1 MEKELAYGTSLIR
14 YRELREDRKTL
25 AIEVLPDG
33 NVQVKAPAEADEEQ
47 VLARLMHRAG
57 WILKQQRYF
66 AQVGQVHTPKEY
78 VSGESFRYLG
88 RQYRLKVEPGTPE
101 TVKRVGGQ
109 LRVTVKEKSPQR
121 TGKMVEAWF
130 RKQAEAK
137 FAERLMVCIG
147 LFAGQVSTPP
157 PLGVRRMKSRWG
169 SCTADGKIW
178 LNTDLIRA
186 PVYCIDYVITHEL
199 AHLLQHN
206 HGPSFYRLLD
216 QVLPDWRERK
226 EKLEQLRWD

>member
-1 MEKELAYGTSLIR
+1 MEKELAYGSSLIR

-25 AIEVLPDG
+25 AIEVHPDG
-33 NVQVKAPAEADEEQ
+33 SVQVKAPTEAGEEQ
-47 VLARLMHRAG
+47 VLERLMHRAG

-66 AQVGQVHTPKEY
+66 AQVGPVQAPKEY

-88 RQYRLKVEPGTPE
+88 RQYRLKVDLGTPE

-109 LRVTVKEKSPQR
+109 LRVTVKEKHPQR
-121 TGKMVEAWF
+121 IGRLLEAWY
-130 RKQAEAK
+130 RKQAEGK
-137 FAERLMVCIG
+137 FAERLLVCIG

-169 SCTADGKIW
+169 SCTADGTVW
-178 LNTDLIRA
+178 LNTYLVRA

-199 AHLLQHN
+199 AHLIEHN
-206 HGPSFYRLLD
+206 HGPAFYRLLE
-216 QVLPDWRERK
+216 QVMPDWQERK
-226 EKLEQLRWD
+226 GQLEQLRWD

>member
-33 NVQVKAPAEADEEQ
+33 NVQVKAPTEAGEEQ
-47 VLARLMHRAG
+47 ILERLMHRAG

-66 AQVGQVHTPKEY
+66 AEVGQTQTPKEY

-88 RQYRLKVEPGTPE
+88 RQYRLKVELGTPE

-109 LRVTVKEKSPQR
+109 LRVTVKDKNPQR
-121 TGKMVEAWF
+121 AGKLVEAWY
-130 RKQAEAK
+130 RKQAESK
-137 FAERLMVCIG
+137 FAERLKVCMG
-147 LFAGQVSTPP
+147 LFAGGLPTPH
-157 PLGVRRMKSRWG
+157 LSVRHMKSRWG
-169 SCTADGKIW
+169 SCTADGKIL
-178 LNTDLIRA
+178 LNTDLVRA
-186 PVYCIDYVITHEL
+186 TVYCIDYVITHEL
-199 AHLLQHN
+199 AHLIEHN
-206 HGPSFYRLLD
+206 HGPAFYHLLD